1 MYPICLLVGSCY
13 CLCIY
18 FPRSMASAAHTMV
31 WSQRV
36 GVFISEGNDT
46 LVSLVKID
54 NSSLY
59 CGVSCHGCEKP

>member
-1 MYPICLLVGSCY
+1 MYPICLLVGSYY

-18 FPRSMASAAHTMV
+18 FIRSMASVNTMV

-59 CGVSCHGCEKP
+59 CGVSCYGCEKP